1 MFGESPHHPPHDPAG
16 HDGLL
21 TDEQATQV
29 LRALD
34 ALDELEAAA
43 LKLVRAELACGP
55 VLDGLVADPLTEG
68 TRLDLLCLADTV
80 AVDLLDV
87 LGRRDAVRGLVDEA
101 PPGSACDALDEHL
114 NRP

>member
-1 MFGESPHHPPHDPAG
+1 MSGESPQLPPRDPAG
-16 HDGLL
+16 DEDLL
-21 TDEQATQV
+21 TVDEATQV
-29 LRALD
+29 MRALD

-68 TRLDLLCLADTV
+68 TRLDLLCLADTL

-87 LGRRDAVRGLVDEA
+87 LGRSDAVRRLVDEA
-101 PPGSACDALDEHL
+101 PPGSARNALDEHL
-114 NRP
+114 TRP